1 MSIEEVF
8 LYGLGMAFGSGI
20 VISFFRMVTALFS
33 EEKQ

>member
-1 MSIEEVF
+1 MEEVF

-33 EEKQ
+33 EEQQ